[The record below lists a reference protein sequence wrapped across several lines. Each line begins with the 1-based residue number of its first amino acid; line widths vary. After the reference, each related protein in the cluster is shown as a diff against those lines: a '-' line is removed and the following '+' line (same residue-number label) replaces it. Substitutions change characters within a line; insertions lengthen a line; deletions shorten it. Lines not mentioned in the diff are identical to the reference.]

1 MPTLVRR
8 IVRRT
13 LIAKAVVVALVV
25 VVIGG
30 SQLLLRQ
37 LPAHQDEVKAWVA
50 NELGLELEFSELHAG
65 WSWRGPELEFGNAS
79 VKASGAAAP
88 FVTARAA
95 NVGFNPL
102 SLAYQLLTGREVGVD
117 RLTFAGTELTLAKT
131 ESGYRLQGAP
141 VTARFGA
148 DGITIVDPLR
158 AAEGAEKVFRRL
170 YAGAI

>member
-79 VKASGAAAP
+79 VKASGAAAQM
-88 FVTARAA
+88 RAVSRILFA
-95 NVGFNPL
+95 SEVFIDVRSG
-102 SLAYQLLTGREVGVD
+102 GRS
-117 RLTFAGTELTLAKT
+117 APW
-131 ESGYRLQGAP
+131 LQNQSP
-141 VTARFGA
+141 
-148 DGITIVDPLR
+148 
-158 AAEGAEKVFRRL
+158 
-170 YAGAI
+170 